1 MRPSVFIRDVRQDYR
16 IFRIYRMNLV
26 HSVNPVIL
34 SHLLLRTR
42 ALSRF
47 TNLVFRFGD
56 THDPLI
62 KPTNDVLQSLDAV
75 PWLTGAREFV
85 RLVRETH
92 HYRRYLPILKRAEH
106 RLTTRPGRRAP
117 VSLAKD
123 QHQRRLDL
131 VDVSDRRAASI
142 VFRILERRRLE
153 PRRLEEREISGVPPV
168 RPARD
173 IALRNCRC
181 KTRRLRDGPVS
192 QQTATAAARHT
203 HLLLIDVAALDQLI
217 DAGHQIFVIVA
228 GIIVLDDVP
237 KLLPVARAAARVRIK
252 HDATLRRHPLKLMI
266 EDEPVSRVRSAVN
279 VQNQRILLVRI
290 EVRWLL
296 HPRLNLLTVK
306 ARVPD
311 FFRFGEIEFRDEL
324 VVNVCELSRLAAC
337 FVEPE

>member
-1 MRPSVFIRDVRQDYR
+1 MADRSARARATRSGSAPSPSGSCDTSVRGTSPHRPIRSACASQP
-16 IFRIYRMNLV
+16 
-26 HSVNPVIL
+26 H
-34 SHLLLRTR
+34 
-42 ALSRF
+42 
-47 TNLVFRFGD
+47 
-56 THDPLI
+56 
-62 KPTNDVLQSLDAV
+62 
-75 PWLTGAREFV
+75 RESTSTASGSF
-85 RLVRETH
+85 
-92 HYRRYLPILKRAEH
+92 
-106 RLTTRPGRRAP
+106 
-117 VSLAKD
+117 
-123 QHQRRLDL
+123 
-131 VDVSDRRAASI
+131 DVSDRRATSI

-237 KLLPVARAAARVRIK
+237 KLLPVARAAARVRIN
-252 HDATLRRHPLKLMI
+252 HDVTLRRHPLKLMI
-266 EDEPVSRVRSAVN
+266 EDETVSRVRSAVN
-279 VQNQRILLVRI
+279 VQNQRVLLARI
-290 EVRWLL
+290 EVGWLL
-296 HPRLNLLTVK
+296 YPRLNLLTVK